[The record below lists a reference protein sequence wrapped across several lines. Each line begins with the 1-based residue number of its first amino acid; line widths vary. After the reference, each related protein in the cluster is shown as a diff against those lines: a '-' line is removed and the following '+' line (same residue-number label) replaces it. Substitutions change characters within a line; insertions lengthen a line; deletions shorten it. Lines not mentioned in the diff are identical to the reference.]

1 MCKEG
6 VYAYAFQTGK
16 SGFISPLRL
25 PFVHCIF
32 GRIGAWIPFRIL
44 VPASECVLQKI
55 LVGSVARWDQR
66 EWWRRK
72 LSFSAK
78 TCLTHLNQS
87 KLDRHGWLPE
97 GRGLRRFA

>member
-44 VPASECVLQKI
+44 VPGIRVCLAKDTCRICCE
-55 LVGSVARWDQR
+55 VGPARMVAK
-66 EWWRRK
+66 E
-72 LSFSAK
+72 
-78 TCLTHLNQS
+78 T
-87 KLDRHGWLPE
+87 
-97 GRGLRRFA
+97 